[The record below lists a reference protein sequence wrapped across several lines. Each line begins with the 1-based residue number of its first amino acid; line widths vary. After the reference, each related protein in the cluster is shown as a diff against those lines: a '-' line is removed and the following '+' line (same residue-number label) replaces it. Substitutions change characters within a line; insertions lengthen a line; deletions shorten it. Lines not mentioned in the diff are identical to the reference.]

1 VTNGTTRR
9 PTVRPLPGIVGLLL
23 LAAAIAEIV
32 LHGGATIWTALLG
45 LVGPDFAFF
54 VGIGRPHEPGRLP
67 RLAVPVYNLL
77 HRPWLPLIVLVVVT
91 VDGQTNAQAAPYF
104 VGALAW
110 LAHIALDRALGFNLR
125 ARDGSIRG

>member
-1 VTNGTTRR
+1 VTNKAAHR

-23 LAAAIAEIV
+23 LAVAVAEIV

-45 LVGPDFAFF
+45 LVGPDLVLF
-54 VGIGRPHEPGRLP
+54 VGIGRPHEPGQLP
-67 RLAVPVYNLL
+67 RVAVPVYNML
-77 HRPWLPLIVLVVVT
+77 HRPWLPLIMLVVVA
-91 VDGQTNAQAAPYF
+91 VDDQTNAQAAPYF